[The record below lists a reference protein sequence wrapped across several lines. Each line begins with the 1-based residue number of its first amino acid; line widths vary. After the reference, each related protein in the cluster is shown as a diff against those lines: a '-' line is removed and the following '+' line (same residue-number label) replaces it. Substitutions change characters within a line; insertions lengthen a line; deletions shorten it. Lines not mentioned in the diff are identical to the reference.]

1 MGFIDE
7 FKRAYTGDETRRYRV
22 AGTQVRCPHCGGE
35 DFDLGSAML
44 NTVGLTFLELDWANR
59 SGSLLICVKCS
70 HIEWF
75 LEEPERV

>member
-1 MGFIDE
+1 
-7 FKRAYTGDETRRYRV
+7 
-22 AGTQVRCPHCGGE
+22 
-35 DFDLGSAML
+35 ML

-59 SGSLLICVKCS
+59 SGSLLICVKCG

>member
-1 MGFIDE
+1 
-7 FKRAYTGDETRRYRV
+7 
-22 AGTQVRCPHCGGE
+22 
-35 DFDLGSAML
+35 ML

>member
-1 MGFIDE
+1 VKALD
-7 FKRAYTGDETRRYRV
+7 RCSCATRWAHR
-22 AGTQVRCPHCGGE
+22 TQVRCPHCGGE

>member
-1 MGFIDE
+1 M
-7 FKRAYTGDETRRYRV
+7 
-22 AGTQVRCPHCGGE
+22 AGVQVRCPHCGGE

-59 SGSLLICVKCS
+59 SGNLLICVKCS